1 MLLCEE
7 INLGKFAIILGLIIT
22 VVSPAIVAEGE
33 DWITPPGQLIDMGG
47 FKLHIYCEGNGT
59 GPAVIMDSGIGGFSL
74 EWVPVQRI
82 LSAQT
87 RVCAYDRAGYG
98 WSDPGPSPRT
108 TDQIV
113 EELHTLLQ
121 EAGVTPPYVLVG
133 HSFGGFNMQYFAK
146 IYPQETAGLILVDS
160 SHPEQV
166 DRLPEIPAVREK
178 SRTKEVVTYFQGQTT
193 LGLYPEDVRY
203 KAMRILSLRKM
214 YQTYRRESV
223 NFAISGEQV
232 SAAGLLPDIPLVVI
246 TRGKRVWP
254 DDPYGQMLE
263 SIWQEM
269 QKEMAGFSPNGIQII
284 AADSGHL
291 IQLEQP
297 DVVALGISS
306 VLEATRNPVSVQLND

>member
-1 MLLCEE
+1 LNK
-7 INLGKFAIILGLIIT
+7 INLIFSLIIT
-22 VVSPAIVAEGE
+22 CTLFPVFANEGE
-33 DWITPPGQLIDMGG
+33 EWMTPPGLLIDLGG
-47 FKLHIYCEGNGT
+47 YKLHIYCEGNGP
-59 GPAVIMDSGIGGFSL
+59 GPAVILDSGIGGFSL
-74 EWVPVQRI
+74 EWFPVQRL
-82 LSAQT
+82 LSDKA

-108 TDQIV
+108 TDHIV

-121 EAGVTPPYVLVG
+121 VAGVTPPYILVG
-133 HSFGGFNMQYFAK
+133 HSFGGYNMQYFAK
-146 IYPQETAGLILVDS
+146 VYPQEAAGLILVDS

-178 SRTKEVVTYFQGQTT
+178 SRTRELITYFRGQAT
-193 LGLYPEDVRY
+193 LSLYPDDVRS
-203 KAMRILSLRKM
+203 KAMRMLSLRKM

-232 SAAGLLPDIPLVVI
+232 IAAGVLPDIPLVVI

-269 QKEMAGFSPNGIQII
+269 QREMAGFSPEGIQII
-284 AADSGHL
+284 AANSGHL

-297 DVVALGISS
+297 DVVVLGISS
-306 VLEATRNPVSVQLND
+306 VLEAARHPETVQLTD

>member
-1 MLLCEE
+1 M
-7 INLGKFAIILGLIIT
+7 
-22 VVSPAIVAEGE
+22 
-33 DWITPPGQLIDMGG
+33 TPPGQLVDMGG
-47 FKLHIYCEGNGT
+47 YKLHIYCEGNGS
-59 GPAVIMDSGIGGFSL
+59 GPVVILDSGIGGFSL
-74 EWVPVQRI
+74 EWVPVQRL
-82 LSAQT
+82 LSRQV

-121 EAGVTPPYVLVG
+121 EAGVSPPYVLVG
-133 HSFGGFNMQYFAK
+133 HSFGGYNMQYFAK
-146 IYPQETAGLILVDS
+146 VYPQETAGLILVDS

-178 SRTKEVVTYFQGQTT
+178 SRTREFVTYYQGQST
-193 LGLYPEDVRY
+193 LILYPEDVRS
-203 KAMRILSLRKM
+203 KVMRILSLRKM

-223 NFAISGEQV
+223 NFAVSGGQV
-232 SAAGLLPDIPLVVI
+232 IAAGPLPEVPLVVI

-269 QKEMAGFSPNGIQII
+269 QKEMAGLSPEGMQII
-284 AADSGHL
+284 AANSGHL

-297 DVVALGISS
+297 DVVVLGISS
-306 VLEATRNPVSVQLND
+306 VLEAAKHPGSVQLTD